1 MVCAM
6 RILERHPQDAVTKVR
21 RAFLRERTG
30 GGSIIDEPVVGRDAR
45 AILSWV
51 VVNHPLSI
59 EIARVWVPCALIKD
73 DRHAFVRVYQKY
85 GSMSSSAPGR
95 NVPWPIAV
103 SFLIQPLA
111 EQFALPEVYAM
122 ADPLRRA
129 FPNNRH
135 VEAKIRQSLQ
145 ILRDRGDIAFEGA
158 GRYRKLRPAARPSVR
173 INFGEAAIYASRSQV
188 ARVAIETWAA
198 RNVLCWR
205 CNGAL
210 IPAPPNTHLLDAIC
224 VNGKHEVQ
232 VKAFSGIAGDKITG
246 AAFEP
251 IRKRLFEGV
260 LPDYLLISYDRPREV
275 VVLAEYI
282 DGETIVRE
290 RIVRRRPLSVTARR
304 AGWVGAVIDLQDLD
318 RKVVVGPSF
327 APELKSWWE

>member
-1 MVCAM
+1 
-6 RILERHPQDAVTKVR
+6 
-21 RAFLRERTG
+21 
-30 GGSIIDEPVVGRDAR
+30 
-45 AILSWV
+45 
-51 VVNHPLSI
+51 
-59 EIARVWVPCALIKD
+59 
-73 DRHAFVRVYQKY
+73 
-85 GSMSSSAPGR
+85 MSSSSAGK

-103 SFLIQPLA
+103 SFLIQPLP

-145 ILRDRGDIAFEGA
+145 ILRDRGDITFEGA
-158 GRYRKLRPAARPSVR
+158 GRYRKLRPAARRSIKV
-173 INFGEAAIYASRSQV
+173 NFGEAARYASKGQV

-210 IPAPPNTHLLDAIC
+210 IPAPPNTQLLDAIC
-224 VNGKHEVQ
+224 VKGEHEVQ
-232 VKAFSGIAGDKITG
+232 VKAFSGVAGDKITG

-251 IRKRLFEGV
+251 IRKRLSEGV
-260 LPDYLLISYDRPREV
+260 LPDYLLISYDRPREI

-282 DGETIVRE
+282 DGEAIIRE
-290 RIVRRRPLSVTARR
+290 RVIRRRALGVTARR
-304 AGWVGAVIDLQDLD
+304 AGWVGAMIDLQDLE
-318 RKVVVGPSF
+318 RKIVVGPSF
-327 APELKSWWE
+327 APELKSWRD

>member
-1 MVCAM
+1 M
-6 RILERHPQDAVTKVR
+6 
-21 RAFLRERTG
+21 
-30 GGSIIDEPVVGRDAR
+30 S
-45 AILSWV
+45 LS
-51 VVNHPLSI
+51 P
-59 EIARVWVPCALIKD
+59 AGK
-73 DRHAFVRVYQKY
+73 
-85 GSMSSSAPGR
+85 

-103 SFLIQPLA
+103 SFLIQPLP
-111 EQFALPEVYAM
+111 EQFSLPDVYAM

-145 ILRDRGDIAFEGA
+145 ILRDREEIAFEGA
-158 GRYRKLRPAARPSVR
+158 GRYRKLRAAPRRSVW
-173 INFGEAAIYASRSQV
+173 IDFAEAAKYASHSQV

-224 VNGKHEVQ
+224 ANGEHEVQ
-232 VKAFSGIAGDKITG
+232 IKASAGIVGDRVMG

-251 IRKRLFEGV
+251 IRKRLLEGV

-282 DGETIVRE
+282 DGETIVSE
-290 RIVRRRPLSVTARR
+290 RIASRAPLASTARR
-304 AGWVGAVIDLQDLD
+304 AGWVGAVIDLHDLD

-327 APELKSWWE
+327 APELTSWRE